1 MFSQSVKRPKMPDG
15 TSRSEPAHR
24 RSTPTAAARLAPVAA
39 GALLAAALA
48 PLGAAPAGAETAGM
62 GPVDQANGFPTWY
75 SDGTVKLQLCYM
87 ANAGCLTEPPDPN
100 SPASYPDNFPDEAF
114 WFNAEASGGNLG
126 LYEAALEAAHVNGPV
141 VDGDQMGFGRL
152 RFRLNNLVAGASYT
166 ITHPY
171 GVHTFTAEPDP
182 KDPRLGEINVT
193 LDEGCT
199 PSATAACDWASVGAS
214 FLGDFTSGSTA
225 TFLRQDGAAAG
236 TLGDINTS
244 TTVTGA
250 PSGTNAVIVTG
261 PDAGGSGVDTLTV
274 NTFTVQGL
282 IDGASDGAPSAPD
295 LAAASDTGR
304 SSTDNVT
311 RVTTPTITGTL
322 PAGASG
328 PVQLIVDGGAPRATT
343 LTGSTYSATLAA
355 LPQGVHRVQSRITN
369 PAFAADPTQPQFLVS
384 STLTFTVD
392 TSAPAVS
399 VTAPFPSTPSLD
411 NTPTLSFSG
420 EAGSRF
426 ECQLQP
432 SNPIWDA
439 TCASPKTW
447 DAQANG
453 TYVFNVRATDAAG
466 NVSALASRTV
476 QIGQSTAAAAA
487 PKLQD
492 FNSDGRAD
500 IVSRDTAG
508 RLWLYRGNGT
518 GGFLARLQIG
528 NGWGGMT
535 AIVSTGDFNGDRKAD
550 IVARDSA
557 GALWLYRGNGASGF
571 TGRVQIGNG
580 WNGLNNIVAPGD
592 FNGDRKADLAAR
604 DAAGNLYLYLGNGT
618 GGFLGNAQIGNGWNG
633 MNAIVAPGDFNS
645 DGKADLAARDTAG
658 NLWLYRGNGF
668 GSFLG
673 RVQIGSGWNGLS
685 IAGTGDFNGDRKADL
700 TARDA
705 SGNLILYRGNGA
717 TGFLGKTQIGTG
729 WNTMN
734 PIM

>member
-15 TSRSEPAHR
+15 TSRSGPAHR
-24 RSTPTAAARLAPVAA
+24 RSTSTAAARLAPVAA

-48 PLGAAPAGAETAGM
+48 PLGAVPAGAETAGM
-62 GPVDQANGFPTWY
+62 GPVDPDNGFPTWY

-87 ANAGCLTEPPDPN
+87 ANSGCLTEPPDPN

-126 LYEAALEAAHVNGPV
+126 LYEAALEAAHANEAVI
-141 VDGDQMGFGRL
+141 DGDQMGFGRL
-152 RFRLNNLVAGASYT
+152 RFRLNNLQPNQQYT

-171 GVHTFTAEPDP
+171 GVHTFTSEPDP
-182 KDPRLGEINVT
+182 QDPSLGEINVT

-199 PSATAACDWASVGAS
+199 PSGTTACDWASVGAS
-214 FLGDFTSGSTA
+214 FLGDFASGSTA
-225 TFLRQDGAAAG
+225 TFLRQDGAPAG
-236 TLGDINTS
+236 TIGDINTARP
-244 TTVTGA
+244 VTGA

-261 PDAGGSGVDTLTV
+261 PDAGGPGIDTLTV
-274 NTFTVQGL
+274 STFTVQGL
-282 IDGASDGAPSAPD
+282 IAEGSDGAPSTPD
-295 LAAASDTGR
+295 LVAASDTGR

-311 RVTTPTITGTL
+311 RLTTPTVTGTL
-322 PAGASG
+322 PAGDSG
-328 PVQLIVDGGAPRATT
+328 PVQLIVDDGAPRATT
-343 LTGSTYSATLAA
+343 LTGSAYSATLAA
-355 LPQGVHRVQSRITN
+355 LPQGVHRVQSRIAN
-369 PAFAADPTQPQFLVS
+369 PAFAADPTQPEFLVS
-384 STLTFTVD
+384 PTLTFTVD
-392 TSAPAVS
+392 TTAPAVS
-399 VTAPFPSTPSLD
+399 VTAPFPSSPSLD

-420 EAGSRF
+420 EAQARF

-432 SNPIWDA
+432 SNPTWDA

-453 TYVFNVRATDAAG
+453 TYVFNVRATDVAG
-466 NVSALASRTV
+466 NVSGAASRTV
-476 QIGQSTAAAAA
+476 QIGLSTATAAT

-500 IVSRDTAG
+500 IVSRDAGG

-518 GGFLARLQIG
+518 GGFLAKLQIG
-528 NGWGGMT
+528 TGWNVMS
-535 AIVSTGDFNGDRKAD
+535 AIVSSGDFNGDRKAD
-550 IVARDSA
+550 IVARDTA
-557 GALWLYRGNGASGF
+557 GALWLYRGNGANGF

-604 DAAGNLYLYLGNGT
+604 DASGNLFLYFGNGT
-618 GGFLGNAQIGNGWNG
+618 GGFMGNAQIGTGWNV
-633 MNAIVAPGDFNS
+633 MNTIVAPGDFNS
-645 DGKADLAARDTAG
+645 DGKADLAARDASG
-658 NLWLYRGNGF
+658 NLWLYRGDGF
-668 GSFLG
+668 GSFNG
-673 RVQIGSGWNGLS
+673 RVQIGSGWNGLT
-685 IAGTGDFNGDRKADL
+685 IAGPGDFNGDRKMDL

-705 SGNLILYRGNGA
+705 NGNLTLYRGNGA

-734 PIM
+734 AIM